1 MLYGGLILKINYFAI
16 NNFRGISGGLDQN
29 KIVFEDTNTLFIYGQ
44 NNVGKSTFLKA
55 YQYFYKD
62 EKPIK
67 EDFYKSDVKNHL
79 EFEIEVRLLPIDK
92 TRIEAAAPKQRES
105 YKKYLNDDRMRIK
118 KTWNQVGK
126 TAKPINQTY
135 NYETEQF
142 EDIGY
147 ASIGLHQVFQS
158 CLPQPVFI
166 KAMPTEDEAKEIL
179 NSILK
184 SMAENTLMADDLAAL
199 EEAKTKIQE
208 LQTKMY
214 NPELIESYQTSVNS
228 YFSQIFGDTVLR
240 ITASKDRLAWT
251 ENKLG
256 KEFNVEFAKLDN
268 LGSIDSSIPA
278 TSDKVGHGTIR
289 TAIFTLLLMKDVAEK
304 FEREEGRKDYMV
316 LFEEPELFLYPRI
329 IKELRELIYKVSE
342 DDLPY
347 QVLCASH
354 SPSMIDI
361 SKPKSSIIRLVKDQ
375 SGTNIYQINDHFLKS
390 AKNITTDE
398 QLKQEMNEMLRFNP
412 HVCEAFY
419 SDEVLLI
426 EGPTEEVLARA
437 YLQEFP
443 TSKDFFIL
451 NCGTVNNIPFYQKIL
466 SKFKIKYHA
475 IFDTDGRAISSTDTD
490 GNPRFDTHIQGSI
503 SKQFIEDQ
511 TTYSVG
517 LLRVHDTT
525 FEPAHQSSLLPQ
537 ELRFSETST
546 SAGKP
551 YNANLYWKNTLYPN
565 LDHPDFFK
573 VPFISYLKSMLE
585 H

>member
-1 MLYGGLILKINYFAI
+1 MKINFFAI
-16 NNFRGISGGLDQN
+16 NNFRGISGGLEQN
-29 KIVFEDTNTLFIYGQ
+29 KIIFEDTNTLFLYGQ

-55 YQYFYKD
+55 YQYFYKE
-62 EKPIK
+62 EKPVR
-67 EDFYKSDVKNHL
+67 EDFYKSDFNNHI
-79 EFEIEVRLLPIDK
+79 EFEIEVRLLPIDR
-92 TRIEAAAPKQRES
+92 TRIEAAAPKQKES
-105 YKKYLNDDRMRIK
+105 YKKFLKDDCIRIR
-118 KTWNQVGK
+118 KTWKHDGK
-126 TAKPINQTY
+126 VVKPYNQTY
-135 NYETEQF
+135 NYETKLY
-142 EDIGY
+142 EDTGY
-147 ASIGLHQVFQS
+147 ASIGLHRVFKS

-184 SMAENTLMADDLAAL
+184 SMAENTLMEADLVAL
-199 EEAKTKIQE
+199 EEAKSKIQE
-208 LQTKMY
+208 LQAKMY

-228 YFSQIFGDTVLR
+228 YFSQIFGDTVLE
-240 ITASKDRLAWT
+240 IKESKDRLVWS

-256 KEFNVEFAKLDN
+256 KDFNVEFAKLDN
-268 LGSIDSSIPA
+268 KGLVDSSIPSS
-278 TSDKVGHGTIR
+278 SDKVGHGTIR

-361 SKPKSSIIRLVKDQ
+361 SKPKSSIIRLVKD
-375 SGTNIYQINDHFLKS
+375 STGTNIYQINNEFLKS
-390 AKNITTDE
+390 AKNVTTDE

-412 HVCEAFY
+412 YVCEAFY
-419 SDEVLLI
+419 ADEVLLI

-475 IFDTDGRAISSTDTD
+475 VFDTDGRTISSVDTD
-490 GNPRFDTHIQGSI
+490 GNPTFDSYIQGTI
-503 SKQFIEDQ
+503 SKQFIEDKAI
-511 TTYSVG
+511 YPVG

-525 FEPAHQSSLLPQ
+525 FEPAHKSTSLPA
-537 ELRFSETST
+537 ELRFNEMSA

-551 YNANLYWKNTLYPN
+551 YNANLYWKNILYPN
-565 LDHPDFFK
+565 LDHPDFHK